1 MAPII
6 VKAVTSVLLRKARK
20 SVTAW
25 IGAAVAATGG
35 AAVISPELLEQIPEG
50 LRGYAIAVV
59 GVAVVL
65 ARHRAEITALYGDLK
80 AAVRKP
86 RKR

>member
-6 VKAVTSVLLRKARK
+6 VKAVTSVVLRKARK

-25 IGAAVAATGG
+25 IGTAIAVTGG
-35 AAVISPELLEQIPEG
+35 AAVIAPEVLESIPEG
-50 LRGYAIAVV
+50 LRGYAVAAV

-65 ARHRAEITALYGDLK
+65 ARHRQEITALYQDLK
-80 AAVRKP
+80 AAVR
-86 RKR
+86 R